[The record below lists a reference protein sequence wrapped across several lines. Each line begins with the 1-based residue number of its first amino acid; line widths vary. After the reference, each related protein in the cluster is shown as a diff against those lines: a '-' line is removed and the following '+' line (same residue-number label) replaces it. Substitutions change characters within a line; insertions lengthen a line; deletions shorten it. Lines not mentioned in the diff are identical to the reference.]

1 MPKLRNSL
9 TGVVVETSESIAEA
23 LGSEWHSFTADAPA
37 TRKTPKVT
45 AK

>member
-9 TGVVVETSESIAEA
+9 TGVVVETSESIAET
-23 LGSEWHSFTADAPA
+23 LGSEWHPFTAETSA